1 MAEKSPKHLTVR
13 TFGEVLR
20 EVTHDRAALEVQF
33 TAQRRVACMGEG
45 GALGHPRVFY
55 TIGDKGYAECMYCD
69 KAFVLDPARDG
80 EVYDP
85 HSLAS
90 LEGGAD
96 DRTESGERNRQQT
109 VPELP
114 GDGLTESATPPPG
127 EDLASGHDT
136 VSSSRSGR

>member
-1 MAEKSPKHLTVR
+1 MAEKQPRHLATR
-13 TFGEVLR
+13 SFRDVLH
-20 EVTHDRAALEVQF
+20 EVTHERGALEVQF

-55 TIGDKGYAECMYCD
+55 TVGDKGYAECMYCD
-69 KAFVLDPARDG
+69 KVFVLDPARDG

-85 HSLAS
+85 MS
-90 LEGGAD
+90 D
-96 DRTESGERNRQQT
+96 DRTESGERNRRQT

-127 EDLASGHDT
+127 EDLESGHDT
-136 VSSSRSGR
+136 VAAPRSR